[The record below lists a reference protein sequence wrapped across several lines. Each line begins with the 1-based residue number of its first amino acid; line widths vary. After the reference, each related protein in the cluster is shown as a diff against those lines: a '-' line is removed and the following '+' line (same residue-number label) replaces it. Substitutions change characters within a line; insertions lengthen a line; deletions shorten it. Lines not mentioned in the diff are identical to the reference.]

1 MKKSPLQLEWVE
13 IAACVPNEYQAAKRT
28 SDQAIKK
35 LKADIEK
42 HGIQTPPKLMRLS
55 EGQFVIVD
63 GHRRIAAAR
72 ELGLTKIQAT
82 IFNGSALEAS
92 LGFIAHASVTRKVS
106 GSEIFYAYAL
116 ACQKKDK
123 AMQSSIFDSIAGFQI
138 KLARFEKC
146 FGRRRTIE
154 VGLTADYSVA
164 HIDLVDDL
172 LNFLS
177 QTDMRMPKS
186 RKAVSKRAIG
196 EWCIKHKVQAWLS
209 IKQRSGHLNR
219 GETGFKLATR
229 VLGWIERDQPP
240 PKARK
245 VAADDVAA

>member
-1 MKKSPLQLEWVE
+1 MKSLQLEWVE
-13 IAACVPNEYQAAKRT
+13 ISQCVPNEYQAAKRT

-35 LKADIEK
+35 LRADIEK
-42 HGIQTPPKLMRLS
+42 NGIQTPPKLMRL
-55 EGQFVIVD
+55 GAGRFVIVD

-82 IFNGSALEAS
+82 IFDGSPLEAS

-106 GSEIFYAYAL
+106 GSEIFYAFAL
-116 ACQKKDK
+116 ARQKKFK
-123 AMQSSIFDSIAGFQI
+123 ALQRSIFDSISGFEI
-138 KLARFEKC
+138 KHARFEKC
-146 FGRRRTIE
+146 FGKKRTMEI
-154 VGLTADYSVA
+154 GLTAEYSVA

-177 QTDMRMPKS
+177 QSDMRMPKS
-186 RKAVSKRAIG
+186 RKVATKRAIG

-219 GETGFKLATR
+219 GESGYKLAVR

-240 PKARK
+240 PKTRK
-245 VAADDVAA
+245 VAADDIAA